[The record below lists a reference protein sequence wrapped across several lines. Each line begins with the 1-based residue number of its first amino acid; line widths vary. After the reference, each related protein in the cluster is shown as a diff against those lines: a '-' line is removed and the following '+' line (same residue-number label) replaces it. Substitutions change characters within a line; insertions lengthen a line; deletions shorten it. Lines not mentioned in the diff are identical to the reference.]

1 MNAPHEP
8 RPVGSPSPHAALAF
22 HTALAPS
29 GESMTQHPAGPRR
42 PRLPRR
48 RVLAGAASL
57 PVLAALAACA
67 DPTTVSSAAGS
78 GGSDGGASDGGSG
91 GSSPID
97 TSGTQKQIRTGVDE
111 DLAKAVP
118 ESFREDGTLTVATTV
133 VGGPPLCFMADDNTT
148 PIGSE
153 PDIAQL
159 AADKLGLD
167 LDLVITSWDN
177 WPLKLKA
184 GEFEVVHSNVG
195 INDERLQTFDFASYR
210 RAFMTFLVKK
220 GAGLGLGEPDS
231 VSGRVIAV
239 GNGTNQEA
247 LLMRWNEELQKD
259 GKDPAELKN
268 FSGDADVLLALGAGR
283 VDAYFA
289 PYETMSYVASTRDDV
304 ETQGKIDELS
314 PGKTL
319 VAATFTRGTGI
330 AEVYAKALQATI
342 DEGSYAKVLD
352 RWGLSEEAV
361 KTSRAHTKENP

>member
-1 MNAPHEP
+1 MTPARSASRSP
-8 RPVGSPSPHAALAF
+8 RGHLQPPGRVL
-22 HTALAPS
+22 T
-29 GESMTQHPAGPRR
+29 RR
-42 PRLPRR
+42 GM
-48 RVLAGAASL
+48 LAGAASL
-57 PVLAALAACA
+57 PALAALAACA
-67 DPTTVSSAAGS
+67 DPTTVSSASGTSGVSDS
-78 GGSDGGASDGGSG
+78 GGSSDG

-97 TSGTQKQIRTGVDE
+97 TSGKQKRIRTKVDE
-111 DLAKAVP
+111 ELAKAVP
-118 ESFREDGTLTVATTV
+118 ETFRKDGKLTVATTV
-133 VGGPPLCFMADDNTT
+133 VGGPPLCFMADDNKT

-159 AADKLGLD
+159 AADKLGLE
-167 LDLVITSWDN
+167 LDLKITSWEN
-177 WPLKLKA
+177 WPLKLKT

-195 INDERLQTFDFASYR
+195 INDERLHTFDFASYR

-220 GAGLGLGEPDS
+220 GAKLGLGEPDS
-231 VSGRVIAV
+231 VSGRIIAV

-247 LLMRWNEELQKD
+247 LLMRWNEDLKKD

-268 FSGDADVLLALGAGR
+268 FSSDADVLLALGSGR

-289 PYETMSYVASTRDDV
+289 PFETMNYVASTRDDV

-319 VAATFTRGTGI
+319 VAATFKRGTGI

-342 DEGSYAKVLD
+342 DEGTYAKVLD
-352 RWGLSEEAV
+352 RWGLGSEAV

>member
-1 MNAPHEP
+1 MIE
-8 RPVGSPSPHAALAF
+8 RPVAAA
-22 HTALAPS
+22 A
-29 GESMTQHPAGPRR
+29 RR
-42 PRLPRR
+42 AELSRRRAELPRR
-48 RVLAGAASL
+48 RPELPRRRLLVGAATM

-67 DPTTVSSAAGS
+67 DPSTASTASGSSDS
-78 GGSDGGASDGGSG
+78 DSDGGADSAG

-97 TSGTQKQIRTGVDE
+97 TSGKQERIRSTVDE

-118 ESFREDGTLTVATTV
+118 ESFRKDGKLTVATTV
-133 VGGPPLCFMADDNTT
+133 VGGPPLCFMADDNQT

-153 PDIAQL
+153 PDMAQL

-167 LDLVITSWDN
+167 LDLVITSWEN

-195 INDERLQTFDFASYR
+195 INDERLKTFDFASYR
-210 RAFMTFLVKK
+210 RAFMTFLVTK
-220 GAGLGLGEPDS
+220 GADLGLGEPDS

-247 LLMRWNEELQKD
+247 LLMRWNEDLQKD

-268 FSGDADVLLALGAGR
+268 FSSDADVLLALGAGR

-289 PYETMSYVASTRDDV
+289 PFETMSYVASTRDDV

-314 PGKTL
+314 PGTTL
-319 VAATFTRGTGI
+319 VAATFLRGTGI
-330 AEVYAKALQATI
+330 AEVYAKAIQATI
-342 DEGSYAKVLD
+342 DEGTYAKVLD

-361 KTSRAHTKENP
+361 TTSRAHTKENP